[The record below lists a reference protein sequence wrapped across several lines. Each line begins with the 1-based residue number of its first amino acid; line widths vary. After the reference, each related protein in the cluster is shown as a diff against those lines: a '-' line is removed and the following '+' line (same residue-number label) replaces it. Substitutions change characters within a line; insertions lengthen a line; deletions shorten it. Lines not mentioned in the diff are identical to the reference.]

1 MKTASGQYIT
11 FHRDACPFAKPG
23 AKIPPDYTEF
33 ADKPWFFTREDGNPT
48 ALGSLRGYPMIYS
61 PAFAT
66 EEEALAAA
74 EAWELE
80 KPHLDQANAFS
91 QAQLNALYDEVSL
104 TNPHS

>member
-1 MKTASGQYIT
+1 MKTKSGQHIT

-33 ADKPWFFTREDGNPT
+33 VDKPWFFTRADGNPT
-48 ALGSLRGYPMIYS
+48 ALGRLRGYPMIYS

-74 EAWELE
+74 EAWEVK
-80 KPHLDQANAFS
+80 KPRLDRLNDAN
-91 QAQLNALYDEVSL
+91 QAQLDALYGEMDP